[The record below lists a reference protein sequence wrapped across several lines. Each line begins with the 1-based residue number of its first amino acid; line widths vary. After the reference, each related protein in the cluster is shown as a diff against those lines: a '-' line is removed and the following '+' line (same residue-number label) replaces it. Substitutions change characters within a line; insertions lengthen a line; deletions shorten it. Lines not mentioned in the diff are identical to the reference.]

1 MAHELDQTAGKVSFA
16 DSRTDAWHQLGQQ
29 VGHAM
34 TAREALHAAHL
45 ANWNVR
51 KMPLVVPQEPVI
63 SETGVTTPA
72 PLPVPDQW
80 ATVRTNPINGNLDVL
95 GVVGNK
101 YEPMQNEASCDL
113 LDALTGESG
122 AVYETAGAL
131 RGGRETFVTMRLPES
146 MVFDGIDGSKDRT
159 DFYLAALNSHDG
171 SSKFRFLVTPVRIV
185 CANTQSAAIARAAA
199 SFGISHTGGASVALQ
214 EARRALKLSWRYV
227 EAFEQEAAALY
238 AAAMDLD
245 QMRRF
250 AGELVDVDGAESK
263 TTARNRRDTA
273 NAIVKL
279 WVSSPTVA
287 PIAGT
292 RWAAYNAVTEYVD
305 HYSKV
310 RAAGDPRSVRA
321 LRAVTGGSTAQTLK
335 TNAFRLLQTL

>member
-1 MAHELDQTAGKVSFA
+1 MAHELDQTAGTVSFA

-34 TAREALHAAHL
+34 TAQEALRAAHL
-45 ANWNVR
+45 SDWNVR
-51 KMPLVVPQEPVI
+51 KMALVVPQEPI
-63 SETGVTTPA
+63 LTDTGVSTPA

-80 ATVRTNPINGNLDVL
+80 ATVRTNPVNGRLDVL

-101 YEPMQNEASCDL
+101 YEPMQNEASCQL

-131 RGGRETFVTMRLPES
+131 RGGRETFVTMKLPDA
-146 MVFDGIDGSKDRT
+146 MVFDGRDGSKDRT

-171 SSKFRFLVTPVRIV
+171 SSKFRFLVTPIRIV

-214 EARRALKLSWRYV
+214 EARRALKLSWRYAQ
-227 EAFEQEAAALY
+227 AFEEEAAALY
-238 AAAMDLD
+238 ATPMDLD
-245 QMRRF
+245 DMRRF
-250 AGELVDVDGAESK
+250 AANLVGVASADTKTAE
-263 TTARNRRDTA
+263 RNRRDTA
-273 NAIVKL
+273 NSIVKL

-310 RAAGDPRSVRA
+310 RAAGDARSVRA
-321 LRAVTGGSTAQTLK
+321 LRAVTAGSTAQALK
-335 TNAFRLLQTL
+335 TNAFRMLQTL